1 LDGYLRLSSP
11 PSTATPTHQLP
22 TQDQL
27 TCKALGLSPTD
38 WYGWR
43 GQVSYGKIADDDGR
57 IQLAHRIAYR
67 LIFGDLSPGLV
78 VCHRCDDPGCV
89 NPQHLFVGTQAENL
103 RDMRNKRR
111 DNPPRGSRHPK
122 ARLDEALVARV
133 RADVRSHRRIAKDYG
148 IGKSTVGMIKA
159 GATWTHV

>member
-1 LDGYLRLSSP
+1 MGRSDETVRSWSRKHRPLAERFWEKVEVRAPHECWPWLA
-11 PSTATPTHQLP
+11 ATKQ
-22 TQDQL
+22 
-27 TCKALGLSPTD
+27 G
-38 WYGWR
+38 G
-43 GQVSYGKIADDDGR
+43 YGKIADDSGR

-67 LIFGDLSPGLV
+67 LAFGDIPPDRV
-78 VCHRCDDPGCV
+78 VCHRCDNPGCV

-103 RDMRNKRR
+103 RDMRIKRR
-111 DNPPRGSRHPK
+111 GNPPRGSRHPE
-122 ARLDEALVARV
+122 ARLDEALAARV

>member
-1 LDGYLRLSSP
+1 MMWRPNDPARSWSRKRRPLAERFWEKVEVRDLHDCWRWRA
-11 PSTATPTHQLP
+11 ST
-22 TQDQL
+22 
-27 TCKALGLSPTD
+27 KVG
-38 WYGWR
+38 G
-43 GQVSYGKIADDDGR
+43 YGKIADDDGR
-57 IQLAHRIAYR
+57 IQSAHRIAYR
-67 LIFGDLSPGLV
+67 LVFGDLSPGLV
-78 VCHRCDDPGCV
+78 VCHRCDNPGCV